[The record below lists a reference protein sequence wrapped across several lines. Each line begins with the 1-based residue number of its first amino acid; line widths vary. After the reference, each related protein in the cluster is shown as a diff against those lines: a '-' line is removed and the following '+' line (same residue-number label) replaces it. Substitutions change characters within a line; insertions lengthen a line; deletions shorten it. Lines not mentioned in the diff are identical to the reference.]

1 MVGFYHLTSLP
12 IFLLLVGLW
21 GIFVIPFN
29 LITILISL
37 ELLLLAASLNFIIFS
52 IYLSDLIGQIF
63 VLLILTVAGAE
74 SAIGL
79 AILLSFYR
87 LRGEITISSL
97 ISLKAT

>member
-12 IFLLLVGLW
+12 ILLLLVGLW
-21 GIFVIPFN
+21 GIFVISFN

-52 IYLSDLIGQIF
+52 IYLSDIVGQIF
-63 VLLILTVAGAE
+63 ALLILTVAGAE

-97 ISLKAT
+97 VSLKAS